1 MDSGRT
7 NSRKGRTDRGES
19 QNSYLDDFYKQ
30 ELNIT
35 PKPTKN
41 KTKEALKVTQSKE
54 AKNVRRNGYEVK

>member
-41 KTKEALKVTQSKE
+41 KTKKALKATQ
-54 AKNVRRNGYEVK
+54 A